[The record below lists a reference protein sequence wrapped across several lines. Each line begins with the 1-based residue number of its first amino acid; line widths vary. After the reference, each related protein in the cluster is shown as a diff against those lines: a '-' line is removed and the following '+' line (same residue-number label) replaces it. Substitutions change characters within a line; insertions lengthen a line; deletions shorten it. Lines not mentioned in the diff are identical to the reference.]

1 MNNSIEQLQNYR
13 DKCFIYNI
21 LCERSSEYYSHLK
34 SIVNIPLIIS
44 SSIMTILN
52 SGSFDAESMK
62 VPNIVINA
70 MTVLLMSLI
79 NNFKVVEKC
88 SNFKALTL
96 KYQQLLHYIEDKLA
110 NDKNIDGE
118 NVREIVKLYDDLASQ
133 NEFSIPNHIK
143 NKIKQ
148 MYHGKQTLP
157 NILNCETNFV
167 NQVVIE
173 ETKIKSNLVFTDT
186 PRVLDIKHIQNLQL

>member
-21 LCERSSEYYSHLK
+21 LCERSSEYCSHLK

-118 NVREIVKLYDDLASQ
+118 DVREIVKEEEDYKQFFKAALDKTGKNITDMSDDEKKKFFNAVDNAYTAK
-133 NEFSIPNHIK
+133 NERKLSEGCARK
-143 NKIKQ
+143 K
-148 MYHGKQTLP
+148 T
-157 NILNCETNFV
+157 V
-167 NQVVIE
+167 A
-173 ETKIKSNLVFTDT
+173 
-186 PRVLDIKHIQNLQL
+186 R